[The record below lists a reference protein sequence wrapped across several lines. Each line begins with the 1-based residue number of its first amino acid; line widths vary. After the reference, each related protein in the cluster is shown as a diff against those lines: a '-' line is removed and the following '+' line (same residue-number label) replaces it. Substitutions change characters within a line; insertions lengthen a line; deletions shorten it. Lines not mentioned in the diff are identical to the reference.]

1 MLTAHEA
8 RETALQHHERNE
20 ELRAVLAS
28 IAPASR
34 SGAFRDTIMGA
45 ITEETVDALLALGYD
60 VTHVEGGIVVTW
72 I

>member
-1 MLTAHEA
+1 MLNVHEA

-28 IAPASR
+28 VAPAAR
-34 SGAFRDTIMGA
+34 SGHFSDTVIGD
-45 ITEETVDALLALGYD
+45 ITDATVDALLALGYD
-60 VTHVEGGIVVTW
+60 VTRMDNGIVITW